1 MKPASTLRPA
11 KTLRDSHR
19 FVRLWLESLENRL
32 LPGEGV
38 LSALLGGMVSG
49 AAGNSM
55 IADAP
60 QPPTVN
66 ASAAVQQTSCSTC
79 EIAIAGDN
87 AEQPPVVHSGTTA
100 NAVTCLTE
108 PLTEQPDAPL
118 FKLGDN
124 PLGDLLPEHQDS
136 NDSTAGW
143 LPADSGSGATSGS
156 NGLTE
161 HVANDAAFASP
172 PTAPPSFAAAQQAAG
187 LSDTL
192 TMAMLTGQ
200 GAAATTAANPAAA
213 TSPAVAP
220 QPSGLSSLAA
230 PEKAAVNQAITAAPV
245 QFLANIGEAAPDAQY
260 VVQSQNYAAT
270 LNAQGVTFHNNEAA
284 LQVQLVG
291 ANTNAKADAT
301 QPLVGNTQYFVGTP
315 GSVDVGQSYLP
326 AAYGSVTYQSVYNGI
341 NAVYHSNQGQLEY
354 DFVVAPGANAN
365 QIALNFQGAQQ
376 LQLDGQGNLVIDSGV
391 GQMVQQKPTLYQQI
405 DGVTHPVAG
414 NFVLDGTVAH
424 FQVGAY
430 DPTQPLVIDPVVFST
445 YIGVA
450 GGSSSVNGVS
460 IGGTDQNG
468 VQKVYLTGALPG
480 PTGFAY
486 LYLTVVKYNTTTNSA
501 QLQFAD
507 FFGGSGPSAGAGIAT
522 DNTNSDVVYV
532 IGTTSAPEFMVKN
545 SAFAVNGQSAVAM
558 QFDTSNPN
566 QAPILNYSVVTNS
579 PGPIQG
585 AAVAADQD
593 SWYPAAGAA
602 AYSGGAFFAT
612 NWFNNGVWNPFV
624 IHLLGKNGVTGASGV
639 NPTTGGVVP
648 NVRETMSGDGTAL
661 WNSAYPTTSLQIA
674 SIAVLKNNAGGIQP
688 DGTYNYNVYLFGT
701 GLDMTV
707 NQPRPWFAN
716 MASFPRGPNGNPTVL
731 GTAFIT
737 PLGFL
742 GYGTGIA
749 IDPALATDLL
759 TGQVVDHSEVL
770 VGQALNG
777 VQGGANMWIARFD
790 PYDNGTSQF
799 ILPGANGLYTAV
811 GLAVGQ
817 QPGASSNDVYVTGA
831 TNANGAINV
840 QVSQF
845 TSNLQLAS
853 PTLVLNGSGSD
864 FGRTIAL
871 AVPQDPNHLS
881 SVYVG
886 GVTGSVANF
895 PITTP
900 PVVPPANGNSYGFVA
915 ALQQVPTGGF

>member
-1 MKPASTLRPA
+1 M
-11 KTLRDSHR
+11 
-19 FVRLWLESLENRL
+19 
-32 LPGEGV
+32 
-38 LSALLGGMVSG
+38 
-49 AAGNSM
+49 
-55 IADAP
+55 
-60 QPPTVN
+60 
-66 ASAAVQQTSCSTC
+66 
-79 EIAIAGDN
+79 
-87 AEQPPVVHSGTTA
+87 
-100 NAVTCLTE
+100 
-108 PLTEQPDAPL
+108 
-118 FKLGDN
+118 
-124 PLGDLLPEHQDS
+124 
-136 NDSTAGW
+136 
-143 LPADSGSGATSGS
+143 PADSGSGATSGS

-172 PTAPPSFAAAQQAAG
+172 PTAPPSFAAAPHAAG
-187 LSDTL
+187 VSATL

-230 PEKAAVNQAITAAPV
+230 PEKAAVTQAITAAPV
-245 QFLANIGEAAPDAQY
+245 QFLANIGEAASDAQY

-301 QPLVGNTQYFVGTP
+301 QPLVSNTQYFVGTP

-326 AAYGSVTYQSVYNGI
+326 PAYGSVTYQSVYNGI
-341 NAVYHSNQGQLEY
+341 DAVYHSNQGQLEY
-354 DFVVAPGANAN
+354 DFVVAPGANTN

-414 NFVLDGTVAH
+414 NFVVDGTAAH

-430 DPTQPLVIDPVVFST
+430 DPTQPLVIDPIVFST

-468 VQKVYLTGALPG
+468 VQKLYLTGGLPG

-486 LYLTVVKYNTTTNSA
+486 LYLTVVNYNTTTNTA

-522 DNTNSDVVYV
+522 DNTNNNVVYV
-532 IGTTSAPEFMVKN
+532 IGTTSAPEFAIKN

-558 QFDTSNPN
+558 QFDTTDPN
-566 QAPILNYSVVTNS
+566 QAPSLNYSVVTNS

-593 SWYPAAGAA
+593 GWASAQNQA

-612 NWFNNGVWNPFV
+612 NWFNNGLWNPFV
-624 IHLLGKNGVTGASGV
+624 IHLLGANGVTGPQGFK
-639 NPTTGGVVP
+639 P
-648 NVRETMSGDGTAL
+648 NDITALPSVRETGSLNGSSM
-661 WNSAYPTTSLQIA
+661 WNAAYPSTSPQIQ
-674 SIAVLKNNAGGIQP
+674 SIAVTPTTAGVQA
-688 DGTYNYNVYLFGT
+688 DGTFNYTVYVFGT
-701 GLDMTV
+701 ALDMTV
-707 NQPRPWFAN
+707 NQPRPWYAILTSIRN
-716 MASFPRGPNGNPTVL
+716 ANGNPAVL
-731 GTAFIT
+731 GVATET
-737 PLGFL
+737 PLSFL

-749 IDPALATDLL
+749 IDPAQVVDLL
-759 TGQVVDHSEVL
+759 TGNPVDHSEVL

-777 VQGGANMWIARFD
+777 VQGGANLWIARFD
-790 PYDNGTSQF
+790 PYDSGEAQFFYSLGT
-799 ILPGANGLYTAV
+799 GLYTAV
-811 GLAVGQ
+811 GLAVGRQ
-817 QPGASSNDVYVTGA
+817 VAQTGVSPNNIYVTGA

-840 QVSQF
+840 QVSKF
-845 TSNLQLAS
+845 TPNLQLAAT
-853 PTLVLNGSGSD
+853 PLVFSGTGSD
-864 FGRTIAL
+864 VGRSIAL
-871 AVPQDPNHLS
+871 ATPVDANNLS

-886 GVTGSVANF
+886 GTTGSIANF

-900 PVVPPANGNSYGFVA
+900 PVAPPANGNVYGFLA
-915 ALQQVPTGGF
+915 ALQQQPTGGF